1 MRRLGSSTDAV
12 RDLGAYLT
20 GTEARQL
27 ADRLDDDDPLSVALV
42 AVDTSRRSAA
52 GSLIKA
58 TGLQDDQLVP
68 LLRAIQ
74 GARSVTTTAQA
85 IWTMPG
91 HLVSASALT
100 TSTADLVANARLS
113 IVCSTFNF
121 QATSALWRAL
131 SHAASRPEL
140 SVRVYIDAGASSA
153 PTAGPDAQAIAEQL
167 WPATV
172 LRTREIDGRPV
183 RNHAKFVSVDH
194 RFLVVTSANYSW
206 SAENRNIE
214 LGVVLDDPALAEA
227 VEAQLR
233 DVEDSVYQRV
243 AQG

>member
-1 MRRLGSSTDAV
+1 VRRLGSSTDAV

-27 ADRLDDDDPLSVALV
+27 ADRLEDDDPLSMALV
-42 AVDTSRRSAA
+42 AVDTSRRSVV

-58 TGLQDDQLVP
+58 IGFQDDQLVP

-74 GARSVTTTAQA
+74 GARSVVTTARA

-100 TSTADLVANARLS
+100 TSTADLVAKARVS

-121 QATSALWRAL
+121 QATSGLWHALR
-131 SHAASRPEL
+131 HAAARPEL
-140 SVRVYIDAGASSA
+140 TVKVYIDAGASSA
-153 PTAGPDAQAIAEQL
+153 PTTGPDAHAIAAQL
-167 WPATV
+167 FPAAI

-214 LGVVLDDPALAEA
+214 LGVVLDDPALAE
-227 VEAQLR
+227 EIESQLR
-233 DVEDSVYQRV
+233 DVEHVVYERL
-243 AQG
+243 AM